1 MRSSRSVRG
10 SIWTRCVKLAASVS
24 IAAAAAAQNLPSA
37 EWLPVWME
45 ASAKAKQLASAL
57 RNFTCLQDIQRT
69 TPSRDG
75 RLISDFL
82 RLEVGIVN
90 GREAYGWPGGVLEA
104 TSPAE
109 LAAFGV
115 FGTGDFYAHL
125 KSLVA
130 DREGRVVS
138 AKRSANDLWEF
149 EVSVGR
155 LESSFSFGGA
165 AGKATVPY
173 NARVAIG
180 SADGLV
186 RRIAIDVPEVPLGFR
201 SKSASFVLT
210 YDPASLFAG
219 IPERSVARIS
229 NWTEPDVIMESHWRQ
244 CSSFSV
250 ESRFLESEETATTS
264 GAVPSQWTAVKS
276 ARIHTRLKSP
286 VAVSGVGTTVPMT
299 LIRPVELANSS
310 TLPAGTTIA
319 ARLVA
324 LTSLDGFPGR
334 LAALRLES
342 YIAPGVR
349 VAFRARA
356 VTVTGSQARSDLRR
370 TAQTVYMGRIDRST
384 GVRTTDTQLL
394 LLGNHDDALI
404 SLREGENSLYPP
416 LEIVWETVKAKP

>member
-1 MRSSRSVRG
+1 M
-10 SIWTRCVKLAASVS
+10 
-24 IAAAAAAQNLPSA
+24 Q
-37 EWLPVWME
+37 
-45 ASAKAKQLASAL
+45 ASAKAKQLTAAL
-57 RNFTCLQDIQRT
+57 QNFTCLQDIQRT

-90 GREAYGWPGGVLEA
+90 GREAYGWPGGSLEA

-115 FGTGDFYAHL
+115 FGTGDFFAHL

-138 AKRSANDLWEF
+138 ARRSTNDLWEF

-155 LESSFSFGGA
+155 LESSFSFGGP

-173 NARVAIG
+173 NARVLVG
-180 SADGLV
+180 SGDGLV
-186 RRIAIDVPEVPLGFR
+186 RRIEIDVPEVPLGFR
-201 SKSASFVLT
+201 SKSASFTLT
-210 YDPASLFAG
+210 YGPARPFAG
-219 IPERSVARIS
+219 IPERSIARIS
-229 NWTEPDVIMESHWRQ
+229 NWTEPDAILESRWHE

-250 ESRFLESEETATTS
+250 ESRFLESDETATATS
-264 GAVPSQWTAVKS
+264 GAIPSQWTAVRS

-286 VAVSGVGTTVPMT
+286 VAVSGVGTTFPMT
-299 LIRPVELANSS
+299 LTRPVELANSS
-310 TLPAGTTIA
+310 TLPAGTTLA
-319 ARLVA
+319 ARLVG

-342 YIAPGVR
+342 YIGPGIR

-356 VTVTGSQARSDLRR
+356 VTVSGPQARRDLRR
-370 TAQTVYMGRIDRST
+370 TAQTVYMGRIDGST
-384 GVRTTDTQLL
+384 EVRTIDTQLL
-394 LLGNHDDALI
+394 LLGNYDDALI
-404 SLREGENSLYPP
+404 LLEEGEESLRPP
-416 LEIVWETVKAKP
+416 LEIIWETVKKNL